1 MVNENNSKAFEGL
14 QWNKIIDHI
23 PFETTKTLKNA

>member
-14 QWNKIIDHI
+14 QWNKIIDYI
-23 PFETTKTLKNA
+23 PFETLKDA